1 MKARKRAGTVGKV
14 LGCALLLVIAL
25 FPIYWLVAMAIRP
38 TSEMQGHISL
48 IPQSLTIEHFI
59 SLFVSK
65 GFGQAAINSLQ
76 TTLSS
81 LVLSL
86 IVGVCAAY
94 ILARRRFRF
103 GLKRPMTYWVLL
115 VRVLPP
121 VAFTI
126 PLYTMFSKI
135 GLLNTK
141 IPVTLACVLINV
153 PLIIWF
159 LISFFQDLPEEVE
172 ESAKVDGA
180 TEWQL
185 FRKIVLP
192 LVAPGIA
199 AVAMLSFM
207 YAWNEYT
214 YTVIFTRSPSNYT
227 VPLALSVLN
236 TEDNLTNFGLAAC
249 GGGGEDTADEG
260 SEGSTSGEPTKMTL
274 ILRGG
279 AYGESLEA
287 SLAPFEAEHNVDIEV
302 MLMSFDDLHTGIALD
317 AVNEVGTY
325 DLCMVDGSWMAE
337 FTENG
342 VLANLSEMG
351 YSFDDDI
358 IPATTTICK
367 VGEDI
372 YLAPYY
378 GNVTVMM
385 YNKQLLADAGYAPE
399 DIDSF
404 ADLMDIAQKTKAA
417 DSNKNGFLIRGGSA
431 DNILSDFLPHLV
443 VHGGWVVDENNNPT
457 VDTPEFKA
465 AMQEYLDLYALG
477 STLDKDDIVASVTSG
492 ETALAQIWPGWYTP
506 TADGPA
512 NYTTIPTKL
521 TDDSAPVDAVAL
533 QGVWCI
539 GIPDNAPHKDLALE
553 LLEYVMSPEV
563 QLASIENNGVPC
575 RYSCLTDSTV
585 LETYPHLQTVCGAL
599 ETGVYRPVIEEWT
612 EFTNIL
618 GTEMDNVIQGTKTLD
633 EALSYAQEQLE
644 QLMAG

>member
-86 IVGVCAAY
+86 IVGICAAY

-236 TEDNLTNFGLAAC
+236 TEDNLTNFGLVAA
-249 GGGGEDTADEG
+249 GGVVSVIPIPLFVIFAQNYLI
-260 SEGSTSGEPTKMTL
+260 SGL
-274 ILRGG
+274 SSG
-279 AYGESLEA
+279 AVKE
-287 SLAPFEAEHNVDIEV
+287 
-302 MLMSFDDLHTGIALD
+302 
-317 AVNEVGTY
+317 
-325 DLCMVDGSWMAE
+325 
-337 FTENG
+337 
-342 VLANLSEMG
+342 
-351 YSFDDDI
+351 
-358 IPATTTICK
+358 
-367 VGEDI
+367 
-372 YLAPYY
+372 
-378 GNVTVMM
+378 
-385 YNKQLLADAGYAPE
+385 
-399 DIDSF
+399 
-404 ADLMDIAQKTKAA
+404 
-417 DSNKNGFLIRGGSA
+417 
-431 DNILSDFLPHLV
+431 
-443 VHGGWVVDENNNPT
+443 
-457 VDTPEFKA
+457 
-465 AMQEYLDLYALG
+465 
-477 STLDKDDIVASVTSG
+477 
-492 ETALAQIWPGWYTP
+492 
-506 TADGPA
+506 
-512 NYTTIPTKL
+512 
-521 TDDSAPVDAVAL
+521 
-533 QGVWCI
+533 
-539 GIPDNAPHKDLALE
+539 
-553 LLEYVMSPEV
+553 
-563 QLASIENNGVPC
+563 
-575 RYSCLTDSTV
+575 
-585 LETYPHLQTVCGAL
+585 
-599 ETGVYRPVIEEWT
+599 
-612 EFTNIL
+612 
-618 GTEMDNVIQGTKTLD
+618 
-633 EALSYAQEQLE
+633 
-644 QLMAG
+644 